1 MELTKTFSTI
11 KTWTKTERLKLLI
24 QTDLLQREKWSP
36 VLGQNLFGYENE
48 EPEKDESCR
57 MQTSIWFNQNISEG
71 RPKVYHYFLF
81 FSPNG
86 SHEMIH
92 PANNFTLKFIKPK
105 PSLKISTQHIYSRP
119 TKHLQPTRI
128 EINPLPSIVS

>member
-1 MELTKTFSTI
+1 
-11 KTWTKTERLKLLI
+11 
-24 QTDLLQREKWSP
+24 
-36 VLGQNLFGYENE
+36 
-48 EPEKDESCR
+48 

-119 TKHLQPTRI
+119 TQHLQPTRI
-128 EINPLPSIVS
+128 EINPFPSYHKLMDTKAQLKLKSKIQEIKIRKTITIFKSRSNPQPFPKLHF